1 MCGEGEMVG
10 VRGQAGDAWEESGR
24 RLYGA
29 GRRLLWRW
37 YLLKTAVALHLS
49 PAHVTSPRAQSAV
62 SHSDSHS
69 VGRCL

>member
-37 YLLKTAVALHLS
+37 YLLKTAGRSALQPGARNEPACTVCGLS
-49 PAHVTSPRAQSAV
+49 LS
-62 SHSDSHS
+62 
-69 VGRCL
+69 L